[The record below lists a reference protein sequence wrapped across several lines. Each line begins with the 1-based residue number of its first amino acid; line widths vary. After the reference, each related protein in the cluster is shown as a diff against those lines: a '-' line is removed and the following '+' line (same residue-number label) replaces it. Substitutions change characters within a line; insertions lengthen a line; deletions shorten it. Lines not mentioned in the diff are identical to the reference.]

1 MDKEKNTKAVSEEN
15 IYCLNGRVPVKKGDS
30 VRTTACS
37 GNVCVESGT
46 GADRVQCGICE
57 RIGESLKCCGNYAAS
72 AVRDVCSG
80 DRDLSAALPG
90 MEDWLQAS
98 DRYGSQFYLSW

>member
-1 MDKEKNTKAVSEEN
+1 MDKEKNTEAESEEN
-15 IYCLNGRVPVKKGDS
+15 IYCLNGRVPVKKAIPFGLQP
-30 VRTTACS
+30 CF

>member
-1 MDKEKNTKAVSEEN
+1 M
-15 IYCLNGRVPVKKGDS
+15 
-30 VRTTACS
+30 
-37 GNVCVESGT
+37 
-46 GADRVQCGICE
+46 
-57 RIGESLKCCGNYAAS
+57 CCGNYAAS